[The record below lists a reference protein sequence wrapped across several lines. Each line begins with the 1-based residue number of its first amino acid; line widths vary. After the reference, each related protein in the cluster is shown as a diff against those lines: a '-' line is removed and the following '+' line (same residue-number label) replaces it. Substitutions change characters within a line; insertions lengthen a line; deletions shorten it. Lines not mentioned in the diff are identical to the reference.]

1 MIGKKILHYNIIEK
15 LGEGGMGVVYLA
27 EDTKLER
34 KVAIKF
40 LPRNIA
46 YNSDERKR
54 FEIEAK
60 AAAALNH
67 PNIATIHAIEEADDP
82 ASGFDKELFL
92 VMEYIKGTN
101 LKTLIDSKPLPKE
114 KVIKIASQIAEGLK
128 AAHSEGIIHRD
139 IKSAN
144 IMSDDQGKIKI
155 MDFGLAKVRGVAG
168 VTKEGTTLGTT
179 TYMSPEQARGEE
191 TDQRT
196 DIWSY
201 GVLLYEMLT
210 GQFPF
215 KGQYEQAVVYAIINE
230 NYQSISSFRNDISPQ
245 IEEIVSK
252 ALQKN
257 QQQRYQNMQK
267 LIDDFEGTA
276 LPSSRSHNLQTD
288 SSENISSN
296 RKDPPYKLYSVLATV
311 SILLIF
317 LGYIL
322 FWGKSDTIDSL
333 AILPFVN
340 TSNDN
345 DTEYLCDG
353 VTVSLINKLAE
364 FSDLKVMS
372 RYSVT
377 RFKDGSTNPLEAG
390 RLMDV
395 KSVLAG
401 KLAVRGEKLIIDVEL
416 LKVKDGQQLWG
427 DRFER
432 EKKDILTI
440 EHNIVNRIS
449 DKLKIK
455 LAGNKTENN
464 LDDLSLD
471 PMAYDLYLRGRYIM
485 LGTSDDGPKRAQEY
499 FRQAIERE
507 PRLAIAHAGL
517 GESYV
522 NQAWF
527 NSRNRDEIVPLAK
540 AALKKAIE
548 LDADLCEAHV
558 LAGEI
563 AFYFDW
569 NWAAAE
575 EGYRKA
581 IELNPGSDLAHRE
594 YSNFLLAMG
603 FADKAVAE
611 ARIAQSLD
619 PLSVYATHQLG
630 WSLLAT
636 DRLSEAAIQFRKAL
650 DLNPTW
656 IWGNIK
662 LGMSLALMGDKE
674 NAMEALSRADELLA
688 GKLPS
693 PLAQSWLAQ
702 IDYLC
707 GNEDRINET
716 MTRLQ
721 SQAELTYVEPY
732 ALADMFFRLGDYDKM
747 FEYLEQGFEVKSTLM
762 PVLLLKG
769 QFSWKKIK
777 NDPRYQSLFKRMDFP
792 NQKLED

>member
-1 MIGKKILHYNIIEK
+1 MI
-15 LGEGGMGVVYLA
+15 
-27 EDTKLER
+27 T
-34 KVAIKF
+34 
-40 LPRNIA
+40 
-46 YNSDERKR
+46 
-54 FEIEAK
+54 
-60 AAAALNH
+60 
-67 PNIATIHAIEEADDP
+67 
-82 ASGFDKELFL
+82 ASGQ
-92 VMEYIKGTN
+92 V
-101 LKTLIDSKPLPKE
+101 
-114 KVIKIASQIAEGLK
+114 
-128 AAHSEGIIHRD
+128 
-139 IKSAN
+139 
-144 IMSDDQGKIKI
+144 KI
-155 MDFGLAKVRGVAG
+155 MDFGLAKVGKGVEL
-168 VTKEGTTLGTT
+168 TKEQSTLGTAP
-179 TYMSPEQARGEE
+179 YMSPEQISGENV
-191 TDQRT
+191 DHRS
-196 DIWSY
+196 DIWSF
-201 GVLLYEMLT
+201 GIVLYEMLT
-210 GQFPF
+210 GNYPF
-215 KGQYEQAVVYAIINE
+215 KGEYEQAVVYAIINE
-230 NYQSISSFRNDISPQ
+230 NYQGISSIRNDISPQ

-257 QQQRYQNMQK
+257 QLQRYQNMQEI
-267 LIDDFEGTA
+267 IDDFQGTA
-276 LPSSRSHNLQTD
+276 LPSSRSDKLLGD

-296 RKDPPYKLYSVLATV
+296 RKGPPYKFYFFLATV

-317 LGYIL
+317 LSYIF
-322 FWGKSDTIDSL
+322 FWGKSDTINSL
-333 AILPFVN
+333 A
-340 TSNDN
+340 
-345 DTEYLCDG
+345 

-372 RYSVT
+372 RYSVI

-390 RLMDV
+390 RLMEV

-401 KLAVRGEKLIIDVEL
+401 KLDLRGEKLIVDVEL
-416 LKVKDGQQLWG
+416 LKVEDGQQLWG

-440 EHNIVNRIS
+440 EHDIVNRIS

-464 LDDLSLD
+464 LDELSLD

-485 LGTSDDGPKRAQEY
+485 LGTSDDGPNRAQEY

-569 NWAAAE
+569 DWAAAE

-603 FADKAVAE
+603 DLEKAIAE

-619 PLSVYATHQLG
+619 PLSVYGTHQLG

-636 DRLSEAAIQFRKAL
+636 GRLPEAAVEFRKAL

-662 LGMSLALMGDKE
+662 LGMACALMGDKE
-674 NAMEALSRADELLA
+674 NAMDALSRADELLA
-688 GKLPS
+688 GKVPS

-702 IDYLC
+702 IAYLC

-721 SQAELTYVEPY
+721 SQAELTFVEPY
-732 ALADMFFRLGDYDKM
+732 SLADMSFRLGDYVKM
-747 FEYLEQGFEVKSTLM
+747 YEYLEQGFEVKSTLM
-762 PVLLLKG
+762 PLLLLDG
-769 QFSWKKIK
+769 QFFWKKIK
-777 NDPRYQSLFKRMDFP
+777 NDPRYQSLLKRMDFP
-792 NQKLED
+792 NPKLEDL